1 MREKLQ
7 ELIAGY
13 EHRRQNEARQLY
25 VDARNAAT
33 ELRVVDGVG
42 SSLAEADEI
51 DVLADALRDVFE
63 LHEKAKISLVE

>member
-1 MREKLQ
+1 
-7 ELIAGY
+7 
-13 EHRRQNEARQLY
+13 Y

-51 DVLADALRDVFE
+51 DVLANALRDVFE
-63 LHEKAKISLVE
+63 LHEKAKISLAE